1 MSGKEYKTHTPNS
14 SVVLEV
20 DTAFTPYGVFFSTID
35 CEAVVNTVM
44 YTESREDLESIIE
57 QLQEFL
63 DRPEKCKIP
72 DYVSFLEL
80 SGVYYSRVEDYWLDE
95 KGVSWDT
102 GQLEDKITA
111 LDDKN
116 ELRYIG

>member
-1 MSGKEYKTHTPNS
+1 MSRKEYKTHTPNS
-14 SVVLEV
+14 SVTLEV
-20 DTAFTPYGVFFSTID
+20 DTTFTPDGVFFSTID
-35 CEAVVNTVM
+35 CAAVVNTVM

-63 DRPEKCKIP
+63 DRPERVKIP

-80 SGVYYSRVEDYWLDE
+80 SGVYYSRVEYYWLDDV
-95 KGVSWDT
+95 GVAWDT
-102 GQLEDKITA
+102 EELEDKITA